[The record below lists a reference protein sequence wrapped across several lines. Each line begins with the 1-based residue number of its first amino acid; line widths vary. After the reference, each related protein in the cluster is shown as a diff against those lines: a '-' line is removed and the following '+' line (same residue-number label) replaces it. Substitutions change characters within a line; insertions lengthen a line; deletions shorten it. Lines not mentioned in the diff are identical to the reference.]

1 MFKPKTFRIL
11 TLTAASVAALAVLA
25 TATFFGRFPV
35 TSEPRSLDTPITPAL
50 EARGRYLAEHVTLC
64 TDCHSARD
72 PSRYSMP
79 VIPGTHGQGGME
91 FGAELGIPGKLYAPN
106 ITPAALGDWTDG
118 EILRALTEGVSRDGR
133 ALFPLMPYKAFATL
147 CEEDAAALV
156 RYVRTLQP
164 VENEVPRSRLDF
176 PLNLIV
182 RTMPA
187 PAQLS
192 KSCEEPASEVE
203 RGRRLVALA
212 GCAECHS
219 PTEMGR
225 PVEGLLLAGGVEFR
239 LPGGGVVRSA
249 NLTPDPVTGI
259 GAWTREMFISRFKGA
274 GRPEEAR
281 PVEAGQANTIMP
293 WTQFS
298 GMTAADLGATYD
310 FLRTVPK
317 VERPVLRFESSV
329 AGARTQPETEL
340 AER

>member
-1 MFKPKTFRIL
+1 MLKSKTFRLL
-11 TLTAASVAALAVLA
+11 TLTGVSLAALAVLA
-25 TATFFGRFPV
+25 TASFFGRFPI
-35 TSEPRSLDTPITPAL
+35 TAEPRTLDTPITPEL

-72 PSRYSMP
+72 PARWSMP
-79 VIPGTHGQGGME
+79 VLEGTHGQGGME
-91 FGAELGIPGKLYAPN
+91 FGAELGIPGRLYAPN

-118 EILRALTEGVSRDGR
+118 EILRAMTEGASKDGR
-133 ALFPLMPYKAFATL
+133 ALFPLMPYKAFANL

-164 VENEVPRSRLDF
+164 IENQVPKSSLDF

-187 PAQLS
+187 PAKLS
-192 KSCEEPASEVE
+192 KSCAEPTSEVE
-203 RGRRLVALA
+203 RGKRLVALA

-219 PTEMGR
+219 PSEMGR
-225 PVEGLLLAGGVEFR
+225 PLDGLLLAGGVEFP

-249 NLTPDPVTGI
+249 NLTPDPITGI
-259 GAWTREMFISRFKGA
+259 GAWTREMFVSRFKLA
-274 GRPEEAR
+274 GRPEDAR
-281 PVEAGQANTIMP
+281 PIGAGQMNTIMP

-298 GMTAADLGATYD
+298 GMTEEDLGAIYD
-310 FLRTVPK
+310 YLRTVPK
-317 VERPVLRFESSV
+317 VERQVLKFEPRV
-329 AGARTQPETEL
+329 AGTHAQGGTQL